1 MLRLRL
7 CWFQEL
13 GDSVLDFR
21 AVTTVIRGTLIIIPM
36 GTLDTRMS
44 TIIRMPEIRTHII
57 PLHQPTDTADIGL
70 TTGSI
75 GIIAASSPDQRF

>member
-36 GTLDTRMS
+36 GTIGTRMS
-44 TIIRMPEIRTHII
+44 TIIRMPGIRIHII
-57 PLHQPTDTADIGL
+57 PRRQATGTAGIGPTA
-70 TTGSI
+70 
-75 GIIAASSPDQRF
+75 IIAIVITTTTKLVG